1 MIYLYLLWFT
11 NQKTHH
17 YGLWAPP
24 CNMFPEK
31 GFEIAPRTPQVSAE
45 NLPDCVGFSVHS
57 ELGEVNGGNSAAS
70 GAESARE

>member
-1 MIYLYLLWFT
+1 
-11 NQKTHH
+11 
-17 YGLWAPP
+17 
-24 CNMFPEK
+24 MFPEK